1 MIIILNFIPIK
12 YVDFT
17 KKLKSN
23 HALNIKLKSFTL
35 IEMLVSLFLTTMML
49 TFFPQLIK
57 LTHSYLYESYNSY
70 QTEYAF
76 FQTNI
81 TQIISKKHHSLII
94 KDKHTIIIDN
104 ESSKNYIEFKNSKL
118 FYKINGNGNIVLL
131 NNVIN
136 AEFQILPSNIIKLNL
151 KIGDKNDYYEKNLF
165 L

>member
-1 MIIILNFIPIK
+1 
-12 YVDFT
+12 
-17 KKLKSN
+17 
-23 HALNIKLKSFTL
+23 
-35 IEMLVSLFLTTMML
+35 MLVSLFLTTMML

-81 TQIISKKHHSLII
+81 TQIISKKHHALII

-104 ESSKNYIEFKNSKL
+104 ESS
-118 FYKINGNGNIVLL
+118 
-131 NNVIN
+131 
-136 AEFQILPSNIIKLNL
+136 NIIKLKL
-151 KIGDKNDYYEKNLF
+151 KIGDKNDYYDKNLF

>member
-1 MIIILNFIPIK
+1 MW
-12 YVDFT
+12 T
-17 KKLKSN
+17 SQKKLKSN

-81 TQIISKKHHSLII
+81 TQIISKSIMPL
-94 KDKHTIIIDN
+94 
-104 ESSKNYIEFKNSKL
+104 
-118 FYKINGNGNIVLL
+118 
-131 NNVIN
+131 
-136 AEFQILPSNIIKLNL
+136 
-151 KIGDKNDYYEKNLF
+151 
-165 L
+165 

>member
-1 MIIILNFIPIK
+1 M
-12 YVDFT
+12 DFT

-57 LTHSYLYESYNSY
+57 YNSY

-81 TQIISKKHHSLII
+81 TQIISKKHHALII

-104 ESSKNYIEFKNSKL
+104 ESSKDYIEFKNNKL

-136 AEFQILPSNIIKLNL
+136 AEFQILPSNIIKLKL